1 MDMITLALRDCQLDK
16 QNIFLK
22 TYEKDCFYSLYPS
35 VDVASREIAVSST
48 PQGYHEFGSIDL
60 VRWLRQQFPEVEFS
74 MIVGEDA
81 FIDICNNKWREVG
94 SRRGLKE

>member
-48 PQGYHEFGSIDL
+48 PHGYH
-60 VRWLRQQFPEVEFS
+60 
-74 MIVGEDA
+74 
-81 FIDICNNKWREVG
+81 
-94 SRRGLKE
+94 